1 MEIAGA
7 DGSLR
12 DLEWRD
18 FLGFDVNDPI
28 LILDW
33 SGDLKKPAAGHNRAL
48 CGNEAI
54 CARLST

>member
-1 MEIAGA
+1 MEVARA
-7 DGSLR
+7 DRSLR
-12 DLEWRD
+12 DFEGRD
-18 FLGFDVNDPI
+18 FLGFDVNYPI